1 MMKALQQ
8 LVVSEE
14 RVGEA
19 LVPYFRQ
26 ILPIFRIFK
35 NKNSEFML
43 PWCSALCIRCALCV
57 PGAPARECNGS
68 SFVIVI
74 LVAFV
79 CLK

>member
-1 MMKALQQ
+1 MKALQQ

-35 NKNSEFML
+35 NKNSE
-43 PWCSALCIRCALCV
+43 
-57 PGAPARECNGS
+57 
-68 SFVIVI
+68 
-74 LVAFV
+74 
-79 CLK
+79 

>member
-8 LVVSEE
+8 LVVSED

-35 NKNSEFML
+35 NKNSEFT
-43 PWCSALCIRCALCV
+43 PVRRGAVRRIVYPLCV
-57 PGAPARECNGS
+57 VCPRRSRGCERNGAP
-68 SFVIVI
+68 V
-74 LVAFV
+74 
-79 CLK
+79 